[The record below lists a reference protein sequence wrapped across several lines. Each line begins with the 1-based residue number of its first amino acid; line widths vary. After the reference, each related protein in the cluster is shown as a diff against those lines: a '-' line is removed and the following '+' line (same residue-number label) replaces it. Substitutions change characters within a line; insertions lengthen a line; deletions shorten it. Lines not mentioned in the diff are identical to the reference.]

1 MHWTI
6 IIQSSPDAPQN
17 PVFTAL
23 RLAGAAVA
31 DGEKVCL
38 FLVEGALQLA
48 LQSPDIQGDE
58 HFQAQRDMLL
68 EYIEIGMNVQACGMC
83 LTRECKNEGDLL
95 PGVAKGSMK
104 TLVASIRNSDRVLTF

>member
-17 PVFTAL
+17 PAFTAL

-48 LQSPDIQGDE
+48 LQVP
-58 HFQAQRDMLL
+58 R
-68 EYIEIGMNVQACGMC
+68 Y
-83 LTRECKNEGDLL
+83 
-95 PGVAKGSMK
+95 PG
-104 TLVASIRNSDRVLTF
+104 